1 MEEKRK
7 APELRFPGF
16 TDDWEQRKLGEVGR
30 ARSGTGFPNAEQGGK
45 EGIPFYKVS
54 DMNIPGNEH
63 EMTTANNY
71 VTAEQINRKGW
82 KPIEEVPAMFFAKVG
97 AAVLLNRKRLC
108 RVPFLLDNNTMAYT
122 LDSNMLDTDFTKA
135 LFDTIDLS
143 SLVQVGALPS
153 YNASDVERIEVQI
166 PNVREQ
172 KKIGAFFSTLDK
184 AIALH
189 QRKENLLRELKKGM
203 LQKIFSQEIRFKDD
217 NGQNFPDWEN
227 KKLGELVTFQ
237 NGFNGG
243 KECFGTGMP
252 LISVNEVLS
261 DSPVFH
267 DNIKGKANIDD
278 ETQSRFLVEYGDI
291 LFQRSSETREEAGS
305 SNVYLDKSHPAIF
318 GGFVIRGK
326 KKENYCPEFIRYALK
341 AEFVRHEIFKLAQGA
356 QHINIGQDMLS
367 TLKVD
372 FPSIPEQKKIAN
384 VLSDIEKR
392 ITAEQKKVS
401 SLQTMKKGFLQ
412 KMFV

>member
-1 MEEKRK
+1 MDARIM
-7 APELRFPGF
+7 APC
-16 TDDWEQRKLGEVGR
+16 K
-30 ARSGTGFPNAEQGGK
+30 AEQ
-45 EGIPFYKVS
+45 
-54 DMNIPGNEH
+54 
-63 EMTTANNY
+63 
-71 VTAEQINRKGW
+71 Q
-82 KPIEEVPAMFFAKVG
+82 
-97 AAVLLNRKRLC
+97 
-108 RVPFLLDNNTMAYT
+108 
-122 LDSNMLDTDFTKA
+122 
-135 LFDTIDLS
+135 
-143 SLVQVGALPS
+143 
-153 YNASDVERIEVQI
+153 
-166 PNVREQ
+166 
-172 KKIGAFFSTLDK
+172 KIGAFFSMLDK

-189 QRKENLLRELKKGM
+189 QSKENLLRELKKGM

>member
-16 TDDWEQRKLGEVGR
+16 ADDWEQRKFGDLY
-30 ARSGTGFPNAEQGGK
+30 K
-45 EGIPFYKVS
+45 KVS
-54 DMNIPGNEH
+54 EKNDLSYGVDDIISVANMYYKEDVRITDSEYLKSYNVFHVGDIAFEGNRSKKFAHGRFVENTIGNGIISH
-63 EMTTANNY
+63 VFDVFRPKMEYDLYFWKYFIND
-71 VTAEQINRKGW
+71 EQVMGRILTR
-82 KPIEEVPAMFFAKVG
+82 
-97 AAVLLNRKRLC
+97 C
-108 RVPFLLDNNTMAYT
+108 
-122 LDSNMLDTDFTKA
+122 TKA
-135 LFDTIDLS
+135 STMMT
-143 SLVQVGALPS
+143 SLVAKDFLREGVLVPS
-153 YNASDVERIEVQI
+153 LEEQDRIG
-166 PNVREQ
+166 
-172 KKIGAFFSTLDK
+172 KFLKSLDE

-326 KKENYCPEFIRYALK
+326 KKENYCPEFIRYVLK